1 MALSTA
7 TCDILKICKPL
18 LEENRDAIGAT
29 FYRKLFSEHPGLRN
43 TFNMSHQRP
52 GEAQQQLALGNALV
66 AYCANCD
73 QLDKLGPFVERVA
86 NKHLS
91 FNVQPEQVGTYIQYI
106 TCMISTIPAPVPGGG
121 RGAARHP
128 GGGPGQGDLQRGC
141 EGRSGRGLLLPGG
154 HLHQV
159 TGYLPIST
167 NIYGVCAQQGGGD
180 AEECGEQAW
189 RLERLAETE
198 AHG

>member
-52 GEAQQQLALGNALV
+52 PAQGEPPLTGAQQLALGNALV

-86 NKHLS
+86 HKHLS
-91 FNVQPEQVGTYIQYI
+91 FNVQPEQVATYIQYI

-128 GGGPGQGDLQRGC
+128 GGGPRHGDLQRGC
-141 EGRSGRGLLLPGG
+141 EGRSGRGLLLPG
-154 HLHQV
+154 
-159 TGYLPIST
+159 
-167 NIYGVCAQQGGGD
+167 
-180 AEECGEQAW
+180 
-189 RLERLAETE
+189 
-198 AHG
+198 

>member
-52 GEAQQQLALGNALV
+52 PAEGEPPLTGAQQLALGNALV

-86 NKHLS
+86 NKHVS
-91 FNVQPEQVGTYIQYI
+91 FNVQPEQVDTYITYI
-106 TCMISTIPAPVPGGG
+106 HYI
-121 RGAARHP
+121 
-128 GGGPGQGDLQRGC
+128 
-141 EGRSGRGLLLPGG
+141 
-154 HLHQV
+154 
-159 TGYLPIST
+159 Y
-167 NIYGVCAQQGGGD
+167 NIYNIYTICSTPWWA
-180 AEECGEQAW
+180 ACCSLPW
-189 RLERLAETE
+189 RRSWARKPLTRL
-198 AHG
+198 

>member
-1 MALSTA
+1 MALSTT

-52 GEAQQQLALGNALV
+52 PAEGEPPLTGAQQLALGNALV

-86 NKHLS
+86 NKHVS
-91 FNVQPEQVGTYIQYI
+91 FNVQPEQVGTHITYI
-106 TCMISTIPAPVPGGG
+106 ISTISTLSAVPRGG
-121 RGAARHP
+121 RRAARYS
-128 GGGPGQGDLQRGC
+128 GGGPGQGNL
-141 EGRSGRGLLLPGG
+141 
-154 HLHQV
+154 
-159 TGYLPIST
+159 
-167 NIYGVCAQQGGGD
+167 
-180 AEECGEQAW
+180 
-189 RLERLAETE
+189 
-198 AHG
+198 

>member
-86 NKHLS
+86 HKHLS
-91 FNVQPEQVGTYIQYI
+91 FNVQPEQVGTYIHYI
-106 TCMISTIPAPVPGGG
+106 TCIT
-121 RGAARHP
+121 
-128 GGGPGQGDLQRGC
+128 
-141 EGRSGRGLLLPGG
+141 
-154 HLHQV
+154 LH
-159 TGYLPIST
+159 
-167 NIYGVCAQQGGGD
+167 A
-180 AEECGEQAW
+180 
-189 RLERLAETE
+189 
-198 AHG
+198 

>member
-1 MALSTA
+1 MTLFSFMYLQPLFHFVILLIIYYILIEFSETITMALSTA

-29 FYRKLFSEHPGLRN
+29 FYRKLFSEHHGLRN

-91 FNVQPEQVGTYIQYI
+91 FNVQPEQVATYIH
-106 TCMISTIPAPVPGGG
+106 T
-121 RGAARHP
+121 
-128 GGGPGQGDLQRGC
+128 
-141 EGRSGRGLLLPGG
+141 
-154 HLHQV
+154 
-159 TGYLPIST
+159 
-167 NIYGVCAQQGGGD
+167 
-180 AEECGEQAW
+180 
-189 RLERLAETE
+189 
-198 AHG
+198 

>member
-1 MALSTA
+1 MALSTG

-91 FNVQPEQVGTYIQYI
+91 FNVQPEQVATYIHTVHYMHDI
-106 TCMISTIPAPVPGGG
+106 HNTCPSTRWWAGCCSPPW
-121 RGAARHP
+121 RRSWARRP
-128 GGGPGQGDLQRGC
+128 
-141 EGRSGRGLLLPGG
+141 
-154 HLHQV
+154 
-159 TGYLPIST
+159 ST
-167 NIYGVCAQQGGGD
+167 
-180 AEECGEQAW
+180 
-189 RLERLAETE
+189 RP
-198 AHG
+198 